1 MYKQLTEELE
11 LNKVQ
16 LVAVS
21 KTQPISKIKAMYDQ
35 GQRVFGENRVQEL
48 KEKQA
53 LLPSDIQWHMI
64 GQLQKNKVKHLFPYI
79 TLIHSVDSVSL
90 AKVINQQ
97 AVKHDMIV
105 KVLLQVKIALEES
118 KSGFSIDDLESALP
132 ELTKFNAIRICGVMG
147 MGTFTS
153 DNDIT
158 RHEFAD
164 LKKSYKLL
172 KDKYFSDNA
181 YFSEL
186 SMGMSGDYKLAIEA
200 GSTMVR
206 IGSLLFS

>member
-11 LNKVQ
+11 LNNVQ

-21 KTQPISKIKAMYDQ
+21 KTQPLSNIKALYNQ
-35 GQRVFGENRVQEL
+35 GQRLFGENRVQEL

-79 TLIHSVDSVSL
+79 ALIHSVDSVSL
-90 AKVINQQ
+90 AQVINQQ

-105 KVLLQVKIALEES
+105 KILLQVKIATEES

-132 ELTKFNAIRICGVMG
+132 ELIELDSIRICGIMG

-153 DNDIT
+153 DNDVT

-164 LKKSYKLL
+164 LKKCYNLL
-172 KDKYFSDNA
+172 KDKYFSDKE

-186 SMGMSGDYKLAIEA
+186 SMGMSGDYKIAIDA